1 MSEAQASG
9 ATDLSLL
16 SPERTHEA
24 RHGRLMD
31 QTVRRNFRLGVGN
44 GVLYNLG
51 SYFAGKSTIVPTFLA
66 QLTTSSALIGVV
78 SQFESIG
85 WYLPQLVV
93 STWVVHRAQ
102 KMPLYHVSLWVRV
115 VAFFGIAAV
124 VLAGPPPAIL
134 LILFVLGYGVFHFGA
149 GIGGVVFLELV
160 AKTVAPQRR
169 GRFFGLR
176 ISIGSLLTAT
186 VGATIVTA
194 LLKSFNWPTNYGL
207 TFLVGAVIATVGLVL
222 MSVMREPRT
231 PGVPEE
237 RSLREQLGQARMI
250 LRTDRRFRTYVETR
264 LIMATWTVGVPF
276 LVLFA
281 QRHLGFESSDVG
293 YFIAAECA
301 GTVIG
306 NFFWERLADRV
317 STKACLRGAAFVS
330 IVLPIMVLLYTVLPL
345 PKLLYPIVFSLS
357 AAVDAGTSI
366 GGLSHLIEISPEHD
380 RATYIGL
387 FNTSLAFPCLLTA
400 AAGLLL
406 DIAGYQV
413 VYAIVLAL
421 GIASLFAVAKLTE
434 IRHVRPAR
442 H

>member
-16 SPERTHEA
+16 VQPRTHEA
-24 RHGRLMD
+24 RHRYLTERSA
-31 QTVRRNFRLGVGN
+31 QRNFRLGVGN

-85 WYLPQLVV
+85 WYLPQLIV
-93 STWVVHRAQ
+93 STWVVHRSQ
-102 KMPLYHVSLWVRV
+102 KMPLYHVSLWVRAI
-115 VAFFGIAAV
+115 AFFAIA
-124 VLAGPPPAIL
+124 VLVLLNPPPSVL
-134 LILFVLGYGVFHFGA
+134 LLLFVLGYGTFHFGA

-160 AKTVAPQRR
+160 AKTVPPQSR

-176 ISIGSLLTAT
+176 ISIGSILTAT

-194 LLKSFNWPTNYGL
+194 LLKSFGWPTNYGL
-207 TFLVGAVIATVGLVL
+207 TFLVGACIATTGLVL
-222 MSVMREPRT
+222 MSVMREPHT
-231 PGVPEE
+231 AGLPEA
-237 RSLREQLGQARMI
+237 RSFREQFDRARVI
-250 LRTDRRFRTYVETR
+250 LRTDLRFRTYVKTR
-264 LIMATWTVGVPF
+264 LIMATWTIGVPF

-281 QRHLGFESSDVG
+281 QSHLGFHTSDVG
-293 YFIAAECA
+293 YFIAAECI
-301 GTVIG
+301 GTIIG

-317 STKACLRGAAFVS
+317 STKACLRGAAYVS
-330 IVLPIMVLLYTVLPL
+330 IVLPIVILLYTVFPL
-345 PKLLYPIVFSLS
+345 PKLLYPIVFGLS

-366 GGLSHLIEISPEHD
+366 GGLSYLIEISPEHD

-387 FNTSLAFPCLLTA
+387 FNSSLAFPCLLTA
-400 AAGLLL
+400 VAGLLL
-406 DIAGYQV
+406 DIAGYQL

-421 GIASLFAVAKLTE
+421 GIASLFAVSKLTE
-434 IRHVRPAR
+434 MRHR